1 VAGADLAPGLTGI
14 ALGEALGLPWRGIGP
29 RQIKRRALLDGVGP
43 TGAATASAL
52 AAARREDR
60 PPTAAGAAGALPVAL
75 VAGWREEDPARR
87 RDVALPLG
95 LGAVVVADLG
105 AWAQAGR
112 PLHHLVDD
120 HAKDWVPP
128 FRGVDDE
135 QRAVVDAVMATLLRH
150 DDPTEG
156 MRAAV
161 RLGGGGIAVLTA
173 VVGGILGCRRPTA
186 LARVP
191 WRDRVDLDGL
201 GLGG

>member
-29 RQIKRRALLDGVGP
+29 RQIKRTALLDGVGP
-43 TGAATASAL
+43 TGAATAAAL
-52 AAARREDR
+52 AAAR
-60 PPTAAGAAGALPVAL
+60 GAAISDPPRGAAALPVAL
-75 VAGWREEDPARR
+75 VVGWREPDPPRR
-87 RDVALPLG
+87 RAAAFPLG
-95 LGAVVVADLG
+95 LGAVIVADLG
-105 AWAQAGR
+105 AWAMKGR

-120 HAKDWVPP
+120 HARDWVPP
-128 FRGVDDE
+128 FRGVDDD

-150 DDPTEG
+150 DDPTEA